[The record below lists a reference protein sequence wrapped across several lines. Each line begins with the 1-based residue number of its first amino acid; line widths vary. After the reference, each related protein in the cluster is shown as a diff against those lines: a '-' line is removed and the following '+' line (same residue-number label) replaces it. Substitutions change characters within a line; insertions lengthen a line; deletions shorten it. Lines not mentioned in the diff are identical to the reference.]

1 MGQYVDRIEAT
12 QPAARWPLV
21 RALMYD
27 EPIPFFRELRSE
39 CPVLELPELTFCT
52 RFADCSLILR
62 RHHDF
67 GVDLYK
73 PKQGDYFMAQDDTA
87 DHWRDKSI
95 MKSVLDFEQ
104 VPAMRTFVGEKTR
117 SILGAANGMIDAPR
131 SLTRSVPIALVQEF
145 FGFSGSDPQKL
156 FEWSYWNQQDAF
168 HNQPFDAV
176 AVPDPDRI
184 IAKRKAANVHLAL
197 YIGRLVAKR
206 SIEVKLGKERD
217 DPVSRLLRLSFT
229 GALKF
234 PLKKVLFNVG
244 GLLIGAVETTSHAVN
259 NAVAELFRRPDIA
272 EKARAAAGHAD
283 PAEFDGY
290 VYEALRFNPA
300 FPYFFRTC
308 HRPTEL
314 AGGTAH
320 ATVVKPGTTVL
331 AVTHSA
337 MFDEAS
343 FPNAEVFDP
352 RRPLGDTFTYGLG
365 IHECLGRAVAR
376 VMVPEIV
383 RQCLRLPGF
392 RPEGGPEFRGGVPE
406 KYILRWNA

>member
-1 MGQYVDRIEAT
+1 MGQYLDRIEAT

-21 RALMYD
+21 RSLMYG
-27 EPIPFFRELRSE
+27 EPIPFFRELRAE
-39 CPVLELPELTFCT
+39 QPVLELPELTFCT
-52 RFADCSLILR
+52 RFADCTLILR
-62 RHHDF
+62 RHDDF
-67 GVDLYK
+67 KVDLYR

-95 MKSVLDFEQ
+95 MKSVLDYER
-104 VPAMRTFVGEKTR
+104 VPAMRAFVGDRTR
-117 SILGAANGMIDAPR
+117 AILKAGNGSIDAPR
-131 SLTRSVPIALVQEF
+131 SLTRSVPISLVQEF

-176 AVPDPDRI
+176 AVPDPERI
-184 IAKRKAANVHLAL
+184 IAKRKSANIHLAL

-206 SIEVKLGKERD
+206 AIETKLGKERD

-234 PLKKVLFNVG
+234 PVKKVLFNVG

-259 NAVAELFRRPDIA
+259 NAIAELARRPDMMA
-272 EKARAAAGHAD
+272 KARAAASLAD
-283 PAEFDGY
+283 PEPFDGY

-308 HRPTEL
+308 HRATEL
-314 AGGTAH
+314 AGGTEH
-320 ATVVKPGTTVL
+320 ATVVKPGTTIL

-337 MFDEAS
+337 MFDAAS
-343 FPNAEVFDP
+343 FPNAEVFDS
-352 RRPLGDTFTYGLG
+352 RRPLGDTFTYGYG
-365 IHECLGRAVAR
+365 IHECLGRAIAR

-392 RPEGGPEFRGGVPE
+392 RAEGEPEYRGGVPE
-406 KYILRWNA
+406 KYMLRWDA